1 MIARALSL
9 FAIFAVC
16 AAAQTAAPNAG
27 ARANAK
33 SAPPQAAPATTAD
46 DVDAVVQ
53 LIKGGMPES
62 LVVKTIQK
70 SGKKYT
76 LAPTDVL
83 RLRKAGVGDTVIEAM
98 MDASPMP
105 AVSPPTPRNP
115 APTAGN
121 AAGSPGDRE
130 PTEAELLTVFQEQ
143 FASTNAALKDKE
155 GQCKSGAYK
164 NDPMLAMECLGT
176 GIATG
181 GRGGLGK
188 KITGFRKIAC
198 SGARGEAGWNCDYVL
213 QMDVSGFT
221 GVSPSM
227 RELMTTPT
235 IQHGRFVHTGGR
247 WIQVS

>member
-1 MIARALSL
+1 MIVRALSL
-9 FAIFAVC
+9 FAIFAVW

-33 SAPPQAAPATTAD
+33 STPPQAAPGTTVN

-53 LIKGGMPES
+53 LVKGGMPEA

-98 MDASPMP
+98 MDASPGP
-105 AVSPPTPRNP
+105 AVSPSAPRNEAPP
-115 APTAGN
+115 ASTTS
-121 AAGSPGDRE
+121 GSLGDRE
-130 PTEAELLTVFQEQ
+130 PTETELLAVFQEQ

-155 GQCKSGAYK
+155 GQCKTGAYK

-198 SGARGEAGWNCDYVL
+198 SRARGEAGWNCDYVL
-213 QMDVSGFT
+213 QMDLSGFK
-221 GVSPSM
+221 VSPSM

-235 IQHGRFVHTGGR
+235 IRHGRFVYTGGR

>member
-1 MIARALSL
+1 M
-9 FAIFAVC
+9 
-16 AAAQTAAPNAG
+16 
-27 ARANAK
+27 
-33 SAPPQAAPATTAD
+33 
-46 DVDAVVQ
+46 DAVVQ
-53 LIKGGMPES
+53 LVKGGMPET

-98 MDASPMP
+98 MDASPA
-105 AVSPPTPRNP
+105 AVSPPASRNP
-115 APTAGN
+115 AATATN
-121 AAGSPGDRE
+121 ASGSPGDRE
-130 PTEAELLTVFQEQ
+130 PTEAELLAVFQEQ
-143 FASTNAALKDKE
+143 FASTNAALKDKD
-155 GQCKSGAYK
+155 GQCKSGAYR
-164 NDPMLAMECLGT
+164 NDPLLAMECLGT
-176 GIATG
+176 GIATN

-213 QMDVSGFT
+213 QRDLSGFK
-221 GVSPSM
+221 VSPSM

-235 IQHGRFVHTGGR
+235 IQHGRFVYTGGR